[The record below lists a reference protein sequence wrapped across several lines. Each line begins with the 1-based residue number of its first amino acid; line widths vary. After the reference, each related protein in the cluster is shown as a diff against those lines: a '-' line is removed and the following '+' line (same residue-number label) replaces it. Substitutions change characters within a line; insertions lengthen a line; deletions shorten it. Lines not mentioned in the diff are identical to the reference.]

1 MFSATKMPYDA
12 QKISLKLH
20 RPKGQ
25 KYTMLTRQN
34 ALHTWLNNLVD
45 DSSFQLTPIAGDAS
59 FRRYFRL
66 HHNTSSLVVMD
77 APPGQE
83 GLSAFI
89 DIARTLASADVRT
102 PEIIAYDLEQGFA
115 LLEDF
120 GDALLLD
127 DIASDQTA
135 SHYQLAL
142 DTLHT
147 LQQCPTHTPQLPVF
161 NLRIMED
168 ELQLFR
174 TWFLERWLGIT
185 LTNIEENLVN
195 QALTYITEQIMK
207 QPQCFMHSDYHA
219 RNLALIGPNHNPT
232 LGVLDFQ
239 DAMLGPFTYDLVSL
253 LKDAYVEWP
262 EDTRRAWLNN
272 FYHAL
277 PNQHGWSRDAFE
289 QGFHLCGLQRHLK
302 ILGIFCRL
310 DQRDGKPRY
319 LRDLPLTLHYI
330 LLVLKEEKALH
341 PFYNFMQT
349 RVCPLFNEKNI

>member
-1 MFSATKMPYDA
+1 
-12 QKISLKLH
+12 
-20 RPKGQ
+20 
-25 KYTMLTRQN
+25 MLTRQN

-66 HHNTSSLVVMD
+66 HHHASSLVVMD

-89 DIARTLASADVRT
+89 DIAGTLASAGVRT
-102 PEIIAYDLEQGFA
+102 PEILAYDLKQGFA

-135 SHYQLAL
+135 SHYQPAL
-142 DTLHT
+142 DTLHQM
-147 LQQCPTHTPQLPVF
+147 QQCSLDTVQPPPF
-161 NLRIMED
+161 DICMMEE

-185 LTNIEENLVN
+185 LTHIEENLLN
-195 QALTYITEQIMK
+195 HALTYITEQIMK

-219 RNLALIGPNHNPT
+219 RNLALIGPNHDPA

-239 DAMLGPFTYDLVSL
+239 DARLGPFTYDLVSL

-262 EDTRRAWLNN
+262 EATRTEWLNH
-272 FYHAL
+272 FYNTL

-289 QGFHLCGLQRHLK
+289 QAFHLCGLQRHLK
-302 ILGIFCRL
+302 ILGVFCRL
-310 DQRDGKPRY
+310 DQRDGKSRY
-319 LRDLPLTLHYI
+319 LRDLPLTLNYI
-330 LLVLKEEKALH
+330 LSVLKEEKALH
-341 PFYNFMQT
+341 PFYDFMQT
-349 RVCPLFNEKNI
+349 RVCPLFNAKNI